1 MEFDRQLPH
10 TEEIFL
16 DHVGHFVRDAERAR
30 QALIQA
36 GFQPT
41 PISIQRNEDEDGNKN
56 LTGTGNVTA
65 MFRSGYIEALFKT
78 ADTNLGQEF
87 DQAMARHEGVHLA
100 AFAVSDA
107 CAQSARLKQSGFRT
121 RPIVDLRRPIA
132 TETGELEAAFTVARV
147 ERGEMAEGR
156 MQFLTHHSEEAV
168 WQKRWLNHPNTADAL
183 LDMVIAVDDVG
194 EAAKRF
200 SRFLGHDPLSTAMG
214 ESIHLER
221 GGVQLM
227 DRSTYEELLGEE
239 MFGPAAELP
248 FIGVY
253 ALRVASLETAEN
265 LLARNNLEPKRREN
279 TLLTRFPEGLG
290 LGAWLFVEGENDL
303 PWRRS

>member
-1 MEFDRQLPH
+1 MDFDRQLPL

-16 DHVGHFVRDAERAR
+16 DHVGHFVPDAEPAR

-36 GFQPT
+36 GFQPM
-41 PISIQRNEDEDGNKN
+41 PISIQRNENKDGNKS

-65 MFRSGYIEALFKT
+65 MFRSGYIEVLFKT
-78 ADTNLGQEF
+78 ADTKLGQEF

-100 AFAVSDA
+100 AFAAADA
-107 CAQSARLKQSGFRT
+107 TAQSARLKHSGFRT

-132 TETGELEAAFTVARV
+132 TDTGELEAAFTVARV

-168 WQKRWLNHPNTADAL
+168 WQKRWLNHPNTAEAL
-183 LDMVIAVDDVG
+183 LDMVIAVDDLG

-200 SRFLGHDPLSTAMG
+200 IRFLGHDPLSTAMG
-214 ESIHLER
+214 EAIHLER

-227 DRSTYEELLGEE
+227 DRNTYEE
-239 MFGPAAELP
+239 MFGPAAGLP

-290 LGAWLFVEGENDL
+290 LGAWLFVEAENDL